1 MWRGGRDDIA
11 GLFSWDDR
19 WGFFYA
25 DCDAEGDLFQKP
37 HGDLTEGATAVVP
50 VDDIHHVG
58 LVRDL
63 VDGVEDDKVSR
74 EMAFEF
80 VMVLFVEVGIIH
92 IKISKTS
99 VEALGKVVIE
109 IRDIRADEVRA
120 FSLYAVAEQFAD
132 HAIELPIV
140 DCGPKGIF
148 SAGVEVA
155 GKKIEIASIMIGQYK
170 EPELISGAD
179 IEDTFETEGACCAAD
194 RWGGIKTG
202 GAPSGFAFRV
212 EG

>member
-1 MWRGGRDDIA
+1 M
-11 GLFSWDDR
+11 SWDDR
-19 WGFFYA
+19 WRLFYT
-25 DCDAEGDLFQKP
+25 DGDAESDLLQKP
-37 HGDLTEGATAVVP
+37 QADLTESATTIVP
-50 VDDIHHVG
+50 IDDIHHVG
-58 LVRDL
+58 LIREF
-63 VDGVEDDKVSR
+63 VDSVEDDKVCR
-74 EMAFEF
+74 EVAFEF
-80 VMVLFVEVGIIH
+80 IMVLFVEVGIVH
-92 IKISKTS
+92 IKISKTG

-148 SAGVEVA
+148 GARVEVA

-170 EPELISGAD
+170 EPELIGGTD